1 MIHKQTYWSTEY
13 ILAKCLPL
21 TENSQSKASL
31 SCHSLHI
38 STCSI
43 NGNKANL
50 SVSLPFCSSL
60 IVLCS
65 IFFVYFELIFSLLSM
80 SASATQHLH
89 APVDCHSSLSHSV
102 CDSSSCKQCLW
113 KVSMLFY
120 FFGLIPNA
128 SVLLFFFG
136 FILMEW
142 YFCVWCNT
150 MKTYIINRLHHGFKE
165 YCCFVYH

>member
-13 ILAKCLPL
+13 ILANCLPL

-50 SVSLPFCSSL
+50 SLSLPFCSSL
-60 IVLCS
+60 MFNFLCLFWTNL
-65 IFFVYFELIFSLLSM
+65 FFVEY
-80 SASATQHLH
+80 
-89 APVDCHSSLSHSV
+89 VGLSHSTSAR
-102 CDSSSCKQCLW
+102 SSGLTLFTLSLFVTQAAASS
-113 KVSMLFY
+113 VSERWACFFY

-136 FILMEW
+136 FIFIEW
-142 YFCVWCNT
+142 YLCVWCNT

>member
-1 MIHKQTYWSTEY
+1 MDFFLFIYFFFSHFLVFGRIEDTNDLETNLLVNRIHF
-13 ILAKCLPL
+13 A
-21 TENSQSKASL
+21 
-31 SCHSLHI
+31 
-38 STCSI
+38 
-43 NGNKANL
+43 
-50 SVSLPFCSSL
+50 
-60 IVLCS
+60 
-65 IFFVYFELIFSLLSM
+65 LLSM
-80 SASATQHLH
+80 LASVTQHLH
-89 APVDCHSSLSHSV
+89 AQVVCHSSLSHSV

-136 FILMEW
+136 FILIEW
-142 YFCVWCNT
+142 YFYVWCNT

>member
-1 MIHKQTYWSTEY
+1 MIQKQTYWSTEY
-13 ILAKCLPL
+13 ILAKCLSL

-50 SVSLPFCSSL
+50 SLSLPFCSSL
-60 IVLCS
+60 MFNFLCLLWS
-65 IFFVYFELIFSLLSM
+65 NLFFVEY
-80 SASATQHLH
+80 
-89 APVDCHSSLSHSV
+89 VGLSHSTSAH
-102 CDSSSCKQCLW
+102 SSGLPLFALSLCLWLKQCLW

-120 FFGLIPNA
+120 VFGLIPNA

-136 FILMEW
+136 CILIEW